1 MDLENLEKSLIDSLT
16 KNLPAS
22 FGQLSRNQV
31 ALQQWNV
38 LKESLPLPLAVLKE
52 TTLLNNAKWMR
63 DFLSKTGVLIAPHGK
78 TTMSPQLFKL
88 QMDMGAWGITV
99 ATIQQLRVCRTFGIN
114 RVLMANQLIGKES
127 IRYVLNELKHNP
139 DFEFYSIVDSVAHVK
154 LLLKEAR
161 EMAIHR
167 PLNLLVEIGIEGKRT
182 GCRTVETAFEVSK
195 AISKSFPLL
204 ALCGVECFEGLL
216 VSDDPREDAK
226 NVSHLLNKTIALA
239 QRCEEADLFHAKK
252 IIVTAGGSAYFDI
265 VARQWSKLPLKKETE
280 VILRSGC
287 YLTEDSLF
295 YGRLFKLL
303 EERLG
308 EIKFLDYE
316 LEPALEVWSYVQS
329 RPEKNLA
336 ILNFGKR
343 DCSYDIDL
351 PIPKLWFHPNKHKQ
365 PQPLANVDCHIFKL
379 DDQHAYLRLSSS
391 LDIQV
396 GDMLACGISHPCT
409 TFDKWRE
416 LFLVDDQYQII
427 SMIKTFF

>member
-154 LLLKEAR
+154 LLLKE
-161 EMAIHR
+161 
-167 PLNLLVEIGIEGKRT
+167 
-182 GCRTVETAFEVSK
+182 
-195 AISKSFPLL
+195 
-204 ALCGVECFEGLL
+204 
-216 VSDDPREDAK
+216 
-226 NVSHLLNKTIALA
+226 
-239 QRCEEADLFHAKK
+239 
-252 IIVTAGGSAYFDI
+252 
-265 VARQWSKLPLKKETE
+265 
-280 VILRSGC
+280 
-287 YLTEDSLF
+287 
-295 YGRLFKLL
+295 
-303 EERLG
+303 ER
-308 EIKFLDYE
+308 
-316 LEPALEVWSYVQS
+316 
-329 RPEKNLA
+329 
-336 ILNFGKR
+336 
-343 DCSYDIDL
+343 
-351 PIPKLWFHPNKHKQ
+351 
-365 PQPLANVDCHIFKL
+365 
-379 DDQHAYLRLSSS
+379 
-391 LDIQV
+391 
-396 GDMLACGISHPCT
+396 
-409 TFDKWRE
+409 
-416 LFLVDDQYQII
+416 
-427 SMIKTFF
+427 